1 MSRHF
6 IQKNGVWIKVPI
18 MRNKTN
24 KNWVSASDVGRAA
37 YCPHY
42 LELKNKG
49 ASPSKEAVIL
59 RAKGEEKHDELNRQ
73 AEDPRCYIATYLYG
87 PEDSRTNLLRS
98 FRDRQLAHYKLG
110 RIFIQI
116 YYLVSPSLVLVAKK
130 IPFVRAVSKSLVDSV
145 VNKLQRRE
153 QDD

>member
-1 MSRHF
+1 
-6 IQKNGVWIKVPI
+6 

-24 KNWVSASDVGRAA
+24 KNWVSASDAGRATF
-37 YCPHY
+37 CPHY

-49 ASPSKEAVIL
+49 ASPSKAVIL

-73 AEDPRCYIATYLYG
+73 AEDRRCYIATHLYG
-87 PEDSRTNLLRS
+87 PENSRTNLLRS

-116 YYLVSPSLVLVAKK
+116 YYLVSPPLVLVAK
-130 IPFVRAVSKSLVDSV
+130 RYHL
-145 VNKLQRRE
+145 
-153 QDD
+153 